1 MTKKLEINGVTKEYI
16 LYDDGR
22 LYDVKLGRFKNSV
35 ENRNG
40 YLRYSIYVFG
50 KRKFFFVHRLVLK
63 TFNPVEGMENLQV
76 NHIDGDKKNNHLEN
90 LEWCTQSENQ
100 RHAFRMGLISRK
112 GTKNSACKLNERDVQ
127 DIVDMLLA
135 KRPYKEISQ
144 KFNISKNTVAAI
156 RGKRLWKDITKNI
169 EF

>member
-22 LYDVKLGRFKNSV
+22 LYDVQLGRFKNPV
-35 ENRNG
+35 ENRKG

-50 KRKFFFVHRLVLK
+50 RRKFFFVHRLVLK
-63 TFNPVEGMENLQV
+63 TFNPVDGMDNLQV
-76 NHIDGDKKNNHLEN
+76 NHIDGNKKNNHLEN
-90 LEWCTQSENQ
+90 LEWCTPAENI
-100 RHAFRMGLISRK
+100 RHAYKVGLKSVK
-112 GTKNSACKLNERDVQ
+112 GIKNPACRLTEENVRE
-127 DIVDMLLA
+127 IVEMLLA

-156 RGKRLWKDITKNI
+156 RSKRLWKDITKNV